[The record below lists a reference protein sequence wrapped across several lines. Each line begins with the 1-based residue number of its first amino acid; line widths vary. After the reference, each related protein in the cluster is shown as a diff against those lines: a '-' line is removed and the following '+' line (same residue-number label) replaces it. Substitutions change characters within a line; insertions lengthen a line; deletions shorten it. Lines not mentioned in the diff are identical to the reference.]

1 MNNTLNNGFMIL
13 ERMAGTAE
21 LFSIKELADYFRL
34 PNSHVCRLLK
44 TLTETGYVEQDRKSR
59 KYRVSCKILELSN
72 ACLKRMQIR
81 TRVRPFASKLCRE
94 NSIPVYLTVPHEGH
108 ALIVDVFYTDNA
120 NSDAGIAIGGINDA
134 HVTACGKVCAAY
146 RNSPEELEKLDLYK
160 VTDKTITDRN
170 AFADELE
177 KVKAQGFAVTD
188 SEKGRN
194 VNAVAAPV
202 FNCDGEFVAAIGT
215 QPPSRELS
223 SAEWDSYVGKIVE
236 CAESCSFAL
245 GFAAGKLV

>member
-21 LFSIKELADYFRL
+21 PFSIKELADHFRL

-44 TLTETGYVEQDRKSR
+44 TLTETGYVEQDKKNR

-81 TRVRPFASKLCRE
+81 TRIKPFASKLCRE
-94 NSIPVYLTVPHEGH
+94 NSMPVYLTVPHEGH
-108 ALIVDVFYTDNA
+108 SLIVDVFYTDA
-120 NSDAGIAIGGINDA
+120 VSSDSGIAIGGINDA
-134 HVTACGKVCAAY
+134 HITACGKVCAAY
-146 RNSPEELEKLDLYK
+146 HDTPEELEKLDLYK
-160 VTDKTITDRN
+160 VTDKTITDKE
-170 AFADELE
+170 AFLNELE
-177 KVKAQGFAVTD
+177 KIRTLGFAVTD
-188 SEKGRN
+188 SEKGKN

-202 FNCDGEFVAAIGT
+202 FNCDGEFVAALGA
-215 QPPSRELS
+215 QLPSRELNRV
-223 SAEWDSYVGKIVE
+223 EWDSYIKKIAE
-236 CAESCSFAL
+236 SAESCSFAL

>member
-21 LFSIKELADYFRL
+21 LFSIKELADHFKL

-44 TLTETGYVEQDRKSR
+44 TLAETGYVEQDSKSR

-81 TRVRPFASKLCRE
+81 TRVRPFASRFSRD

-108 ALIVDVFYTDNA
+108 SLIVDVFYTDNA
-120 NSDAGIAIGGINDA
+120 GADAGIAIGGINDA
-134 HVTACGKVCAAY
+134 HVTACGKACAAY
-146 RNSPEELEKLDLYK
+146 RNTPEENENIDLYK
-160 VTDKTITDRN
+160 LTEKTITDKK
-170 AFADELE
+170 AFLDELV
-177 KVKAQGFAVTD
+177 KVKEQGFAVTN

-194 VNAVAAPV
+194 INAIAAPV
-202 FNCDGEFVAAIGT
+202 FNCDGEFVAALGA
-215 QPPSRELS
+215 QLPVRELS
-223 SAEWDSYVGKIVE
+223 PSEWDSYIGKLVE
-236 CAESCSFAL
+236 CAESCSFSL
-245 GFAAGKLV
+245 GYAAGKLV

>member
-1 MNNTLNNGFMIL
+1 MIL

-21 LFSIKELADYFRL
+21 LFSIKELADFFKL

-44 TLTETGYVEQDRKSR
+44 TLTETGYVEQDKKSR

-81 TRVRPFASKLCRE
+81 TRVKPFASKLCRG

-120 NSDAGIAIGGINDA
+120 NSDAGIAIGEINRA
-134 HVTACGKVCAAY
+134 HITACGKVCAAY
-146 RNSPEELEKLDLYK
+146 HNSQEELEKLDLYK
-160 VTDKTITDRN
+160 ITDKTITNRK

-177 KVKAQGFAVTD
+177 KVRTQGFAVTD
-188 SEKGRN
+188 SEKGKN

-202 FNCDGEFVAAIGT
+202 LNCDGEFVAALGA
-215 QPPSRELS
+215 QLPVRELS
-223 SAEWDSYVGKIVE
+223 SAEWNSYIGKIVE
-236 CAESCSFAL
+236 CAKSCSFAL
-245 GFAAGKLV
+245 GYAAEKLV

>member
-21 LFSIKELADYFRL
+21 LFSIKELADHFRL

-44 TLTETGYVEQDRKSR
+44 TLTETGYVEQDSKSR

-81 TRVRPFASKLCRE
+81 TRVRPFASRLSRE
-94 NSIPVYLTVPHEGH
+94 NMIPVYLTVPHESH
-108 ALIVDVFYTDNA
+108 SLIVDVFYTDNSI
-120 NSDAGIAIGGINDA
+120 SDAGIAIGGINDA
-134 HVTACGKVCAAY
+134 HLTACGKVCAAY
-146 RNSPEELEKLDLYK
+146 HNTPDENEKLDLYK
-160 VTDKTITDRN
+160 VTDKTITDKK
-170 AFADELE
+170 AFLDELE
-177 KVKAQGFAVTD
+177 KIKAQGFAITN

-194 VNAVAAPV
+194 INAIAAPI
-202 FNCDGEFVAAIGT
+202 FNCDGEFIASLGAQLPV
-215 QPPSRELS
+215 RELS
-223 SAEWDSYVGKIVE
+223 PAEWDSCIGKVVE

-245 GFAAGKLV
+245 GYAATKLV